1 MFFNSNGDY
10 AYFATQTFPY
20 ITGCFGPGNY
30 PNASVNCSTNAV
42 SSYTKSKYAGQAV
55 STFNSEKLV
64 LVYTII
70 FLMIMDTLLEQ

>member
-30 PNASVNCSTNAV
+30 PSVSVNCSTNAP
-42 SSYTKSKYAGQAV
+42 SSYTKSKYAGKAV
-55 STFNSEKLV
+55 STFSSSKLV

-70 FLMIMDTLLEQ
+70 FLMIMGSLLE